1 MAINYNAIIY
11 LTTIMIYCIAY
22 IMHDTVFQLVHNNK
36 YYFKPVSEELI
47 VGRNKTFLAYKDEE
61 ERH

>member
-1 MAINYNAIIY
+1 
-11 LTTIMIYCIAY
+11 
-22 IMHDTVFQLVHNNK
+22 MHDTVFQLVHNNK